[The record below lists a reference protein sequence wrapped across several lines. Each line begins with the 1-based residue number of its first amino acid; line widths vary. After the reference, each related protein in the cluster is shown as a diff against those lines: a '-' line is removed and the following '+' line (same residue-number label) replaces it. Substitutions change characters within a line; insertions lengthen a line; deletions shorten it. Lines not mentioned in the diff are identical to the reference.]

1 MKIGVYTATADTVA
15 PQKNTDGSEAFFT
28 SKFHKAK
35 MKPDTSTKSIAAIG
49 ITSGRITP
57 RVPPVNPNYSAT
69 GVVRQVAFGEARA
82 KAALWMLVVATSIA
96 AVISGGGCGGDDGGG
111 RGQPE
116 QLPEITAE
124 EYEKLVEVGEV
135 PEKLTEEE
143 RAGRDEY
150 RREGFLDGKGDSD
163 SFEVYANYDQVDVV
177 FSWPEGKADFWV
189 KVFGEDGDEL
199 GDFDLDNGEII
210 QLLNGGRF
218 EVEIYSRGGQG
229 SWSAT
234 YEN

>member
-1 MKIGVYTATADTVA
+1 
-15 PQKNTDGSEAFFT
+15 
-28 SKFHKAK
+28 
-35 MKPDTSTKSIAAIG
+35 MKPDARTKNIAAIG

-57 RVPPVNPNYSAT
+57 RVPPVNLNYSST
-69 GVVRQVAFGEARA
+69 GVLRRVAFGGARA
-82 KAALWMLVVATSIA
+82 TAALRIFVIATSIA
-96 AVISGGGCGGDDGGG
+96 AVISGVACGGDDGGG

-135 PEKLTEEE
+135 PGRITEEE
-143 RAGRDEY
+143 GADRHEY
-150 RREGFLDGKGDSD
+150 RREGFLDGEGDSD

-177 FSWPEGKADFWV
+177 FSWPEGEADFWV

-199 GDFDLDNGEII
+199 GDFDLDDGEII